1 MAAPNLVNTTSII
14 GKTVAYGVTA
24 SLATTGVEN
33 ATTSNKLV
41 RLSTIIAANKSA
53 GTVALSVTHFRASTH
68 RYIVS
73 TIPVPANASI
83 VILSKVDGGG
93 INMEEGD
100 AIYALASTVSA
111 IDLLISYE
119 EIA

>member
-14 GKTVAYGVTA
+14 GKTTAYAVTA

-33 ATTSNKLV
+33 PANSNKLL
-41 RLSTIIAANKSA
+41 RISTIIAANKSA
-53 GTVALSVTHFRASTH
+53 GTVGISVSHFRASTH
-68 RYIVS
+68 RYMAS

-83 VILSKVDGGG
+83 VLLSKVDGGG
-93 INMEEGD
+93 LNLEEGD
-100 AIYALASTVSA
+100 AIHALAGSASA

>member
-14 GKTVAYGVTA
+14 GKTTAYAVTA
-24 SLATTGVEN
+24 SLATTGVQN
-33 ATTSNKLV
+33 PANSNKLL
-41 RLSTIIAANKSA
+41 RISTIIAANKSA
-53 GTVALSVTHFRASTH
+53 GTVGISVSHFRASTH
-68 RYIVS
+68 RYMAS

-83 VILSKVDGGG
+83 VLLSKVDGGG
-93 INMEEGD
+93 LNLEEGD
-100 AIYALASTVSA
+100 AIHALAGSASA

>member
-14 GKTVAYGVTA
+14 GRTTAYAVTE
-24 SLATTGVEN
+24 SLATTGVQN
-33 ATTSNKLV
+33 PANSNKLL

-53 GTVALSVTHFRASTH
+53 ATVALSVTHFRASTH
-68 RYIVS
+68 RYIAS

-93 INMEEGD
+93 LNLEEGD
-100 AIYALASTVSA
+100 AIHALAGA
-111 IDLLISYE
+111 AGALDLLISYE

>member
-14 GKTVAYGVTA
+14 GKTTAYAVTA
-24 SLATTGVEN
+24 SLASTGVEN
-33 ATTSNKLV
+33 AASSNKLL
-41 RLSTIIAANKSA
+41 RLSTIIASNKSA

-73 TIPVPANASI
+73 TIPVPQNASI

-93 INMEEGD
+93 LNLEEGD
-100 AIYALASTVSA
+100 AIYALAGSASA

>member
-14 GKTVAYGVTA
+14 GKTTAYAVTA

-33 ATTSNKLV
+33 PAASNKLL

-53 GTVALSVTHFRASTH
+53 GTVGISVSHFRASTH
-68 RYIVS
+68 RYMAS

-83 VILSKVDGGG
+83 VLLSKVDGGG
-93 INMEEGD
+93 LNLEEGD
-100 AIYALASTVSA
+100 AIHALAGSAGA